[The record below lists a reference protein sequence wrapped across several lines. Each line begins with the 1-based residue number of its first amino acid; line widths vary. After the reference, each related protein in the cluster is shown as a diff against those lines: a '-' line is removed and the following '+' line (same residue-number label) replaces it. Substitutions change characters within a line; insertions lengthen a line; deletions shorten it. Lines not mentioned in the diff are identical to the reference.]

1 VIVKPAVVLL
11 AIASCVPGCQLVF
24 PLASTVDK
32 VPHVPEDQNEEPGL
46 GDFVAPPN
54 FSSYDTTMAMQAFP
68 GVAEFEKI
76 KQDGADLDVVVMRV
90 GTLTIGAGST
100 FRISGDTAF
109 LVIARTIQID
119 GTLDASA
126 FPDGEPAPGGGR
138 PGMGDAGEG
147 SAGLTGGDRINT
159 GGGGG
164 GMASGAGAGGTAA
177 CLAGIPGGAGG
188 SEVGDA
194 ELNILVGG
202 GAGGIGG
209 QRCAGARPR
218 GGFGG
223 GALQLS
229 ATESITISA
238 SGRVIASGGGGGGGA
253 GADACPQQDDA
264 GSGGGAGG
272 AIFLDAPR
280 IANEGSIEA
289 HGGGG
294 GGGGGDKS
302 VPDLNGLDG
311 QQGHFGNETV
321 AVAPELEPRPSGGGA
336 GREKKGTFGGNGA
349 RGELPATTGEGG
361 DCMLGQTTFNTG
373 GGGGAFGRIVVRVA
387 GDVSP
392 FGDITPPPRK
402 VAYPA
407 P

>member
-1 VIVKPAVVLL
+1 MLL
-11 AIASCVPGCQLVF
+11 AIALCAPGCQVVF
-24 PLASTVDK
+24 PLSETIDK
-32 VPHVPEDQNEEPGL
+32 VPHVPADQNEEPGV
-46 GDFVAPPN
+46 GEFVAPAG
-54 FSSYDTTMAMQAFP
+54 FSIYDTTVVMQAFP

-76 KQDGADLDVVVMRV
+76 KQDGADRDVVVMRV
-90 GTLTIGAGST
+90 GTMTIGSGST

-126 FPDGEPAPGGGR
+126 SLDGQPAPSGGR
-138 PGMGDAGEG
+138 PGMGDDGEG
-147 SAGLTGGDRINT
+147 NVGSTGANRINT

-164 GMASGAGAGGTAA
+164 GMASGAGSGGAVACLSGLPGGTA
-177 CLAGIPGGAGG
+177 G

-194 ELNILVGG
+194 ELTVLVGG
-202 GAGGIGG
+202 GAGGIGA
-209 QRCAGARPR
+209 QRCPGVRAR

-238 SGRVIASGGGGGGGA
+238 TGRVRASGGGGGGGA
-253 GADACPQQDDA
+253 GVDACPAEDDA

-272 AIFLDAPR
+272 GIFLDAPR
-280 IANEGSIEA
+280 IANAGSIEA

-294 GGGGGDKS
+294 GGGGGDNS
-302 VPDLNGLDG
+302 LPDMNGLDG
-311 QQGHFGNETV
+311 QQGHFGNEV
-321 AVAPELEPRPSGGGA
+321 DPVSPEMEARPSGGGA

-349 RGELPATTGEGG
+349 RVDSFATPGEGG
-361 DCMLGQTTFNTG
+361 DCMLAQQTFNTG

-402 VAYPA
+402 LPYPV

>member
-253 GADACPQQDDA
+253 GADACRGIHRGAWRGWRGWRWRQI
-264 GSGGGAGG
+264 GAGPER
-272 AIFLDAPR
+272 PR
-280 IANEGSIEA
+280 WPARSLRQRDRGRRA
-289 HGGGG
+289 RAGT
-294 GGGGGDKS
+294 
-302 VPDLNGLDG
+302 
-311 QQGHFGNETV
+311 ET
-321 AVAPELEPRPSGGGA
+321 EWWWC
-336 GREKKGTFGGNGA
+336 GA
-349 RGELPATTGEGG
+349 REEGH
-361 DCMLGQTTFNTG
+361 
-373 GGGGAFGRIVVRVA
+373 VR
-387 GDVSP
+387 
-392 FGDITPPPRK
+392 RK
-402 VAYPA
+402 RRAR
-407 P
+407 